1 MHALELTNSL
11 FQSGKILLLE
21 PLEVQ
26 AVLTEAALDDLA
38 NGLRQRV
45 AMLVRHLV
53 DQVDDLAQL
62 AVGRLSLIV
71 DLVLGLLDVC

>member
-1 MHALELTNSL
+1 MHAFELTNSL

-26 AVLTEAALDDLA
+26 AILAEAALDDLA